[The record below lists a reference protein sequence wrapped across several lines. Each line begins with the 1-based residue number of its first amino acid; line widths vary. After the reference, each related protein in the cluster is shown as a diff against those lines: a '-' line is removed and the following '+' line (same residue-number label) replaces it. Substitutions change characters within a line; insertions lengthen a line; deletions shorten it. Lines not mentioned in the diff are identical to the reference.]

1 MAYADSENVN
11 AVNVVRPLIHE
22 ILTMVNN
29 AKDKPRKI
37 QVLKKYDSEGLR
49 MVLKSSFDPKIV
61 WRLPKGDVPF
71 KKNDAPEGTQHTR
84 LEQEAK
90 KLFHY
95 IKGGNDRLNQMKCEQ
110 MFVQLLEGL
119 QENEAEVVIL
129 AKDKILHQKY
139 KGLSQQVVKEA
150 FSWDDDYLNTRHPKY
165 KKAG

>member
-1 MAYADSENVN
+1 MAYTDSENEN

-29 AKDKPRKI
+29 AKDKPKKI
-37 QVLKKYDSEGLR
+37 KVLQKYDSEGVR
-49 MVLKSSFDPKIV
+49 MIIKSSCDPKIV

-71 KKNDAPEGTQHTR
+71 MKNDAPEGTQHTR

>member
-1 MAYADSENVN
+1 MAYTDSENEN

-29 AKDKPRKI
+29 AKDKPKKI
-37 QVLKKYDSEGLR
+37 KVLQKYDSEGLR
-49 MVLKSSFDPKIV
+49 MLIKSSFDPKIV

-71 KKNDAPEGTQHTR
+71 MKNDAPEGTQHTR

-150 FSWDDDYLNTRHPKY
+150 FSWDDDFLNTRHPKY

>member
-1 MAYADSENVN
+1 MAYTDSENAN

-29 AKDKPRKI
+29 AKDKPKKI

-84 LEQEAK
+84 LEMEAK

-129 AKDKILHQKY
+129 AKDKILHQRF
-139 KGLSQQVVKEA
+139 KGLSKQVVQES
-150 FSWDDDYLNTRHPKY
+150 FNWDEDYLNTKHPKY
-165 KKAG
+165 KSK

>member
-1 MAYADSENVN
+1 MAYTDSENAN

-29 AKDKPRKI
+29 AKDKPKKI

-119 QENEAEVVIL
+119 QENEAEIVIL
-129 AKDKILHQKY
+129 AKDKILHQRF
-139 KGLSQQVVKEA
+139 KGLSKQVVQES
-150 FSWDDDYLNTRHPKY
+150 FNWDEDYLNTKHPKY
-165 KKAG
+165 KSK

>member
-1 MAYADSENVN
+1 MAYTDSENAN

-29 AKDKPRKI
+29 AKDKPKKI

-84 LEQEAK
+84 LEMEAK

-119 QENEAEVVIL
+119 QENEAEIVIL
-129 AKDKILHQKY
+129 AKDKILHQRF
-139 KGLSQQVVKEA
+139 KGLSKQVVQES
-150 FSWDDDYLNTRHPKY
+150 FNWDEDYLNTKHPKY
-165 KKAG
+165 KSK

>member
-1 MAYADSENVN
+1 MAYTDSENAN

-29 AKDKPRKI
+29 AKDKPKKI

-84 LEQEAK
+84 LEMEAK

-119 QENEAEVVIL
+119 QEHEAEVIIL

-139 KGLSQQVVKEA
+139 KGLSKQVVQES
-150 FSWDDDYLNTRHPKY
+150 FNWDEDYLNTKHPKY
-165 KKAG
+165 KSK

>member
-1 MAYADSENVN
+1 MAYTDSENEN

-29 AKDKPRKI
+29 AKDKPKKI
-37 QVLKKYDSEGLR
+37 TVLQKYDSEGLR
-49 MVLKSSFDPKIV
+49 MIIKSSFDPKIV

-71 KKNDAPEGTQHTR
+71 MKNDAPEGTQHTR

-110 MFVQLLEGL
+110 MFVQL
-119 QENEAEVVIL
+119 
-129 AKDKILHQKY
+129 
-139 KGLSQQVVKEA
+139 
-150 FSWDDDYLNTRHPKY
+150 
-165 KKAG
+165 

>member
-1 MAYADSENVN
+1 MAYTDSENEN

-29 AKDKPRKI
+29 AKDKPKKI

-84 LEQEAK
+84 LEMEAK

-129 AKDKILHQKY
+129 AKDKILHQRF
-139 KGLSQQVVKEA
+139 KGLSKQVVQES
-150 FSWDDDYLNTRHPKY
+150 FNWDEDYLNTKHPKY
-165 KKAG
+165 KSK

>member
-1 MAYADSENVN
+1 MAYTDSENAN

-29 AKDKPRKI
+29 AKDKPKKI

-84 LEQEAK
+84 LEMEAK

-129 AKDKILHQKY
+129 AKDKILHQRF
-139 KGLSQQVVKEA
+139 KGLSKQVVQES
-150 FSWDDDYLNTRHPKY
+150 FNWDEDYLNKKHPKY
-165 KKAG
+165 KSK